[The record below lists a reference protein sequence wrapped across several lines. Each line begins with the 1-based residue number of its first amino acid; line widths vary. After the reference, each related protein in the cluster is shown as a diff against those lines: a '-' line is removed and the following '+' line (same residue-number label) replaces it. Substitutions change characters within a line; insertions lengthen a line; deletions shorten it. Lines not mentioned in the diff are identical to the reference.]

1 MEKKN
6 IQRNQATSALAG
18 TLPYLVVMAYKRH
31 LCGVAQHTMTSVA
44 WTWKWTAQTCVVPS
58 AHKEEVFGPLKP
70 GNKVRQQI
78 RHVNAYNYPHIY

>member
-6 IQRNQATSALAG
+6 IPRSQTASALAG
-18 TLPYLVVMAYKRH
+18 TLAYPGVMAYKRH
-31 LCGVAQHTMTSVA
+31 LCGVAQHIVTVVA
-44 WTWKWTAQTCVVPS
+44 WTWTWTTRACVVPG